1 MHHLLAMYTMDAYAE
16 TRFHFDK
23 QQRDVMGV
31 LPLAHITGVQ
41 PPDCEKVDVGANG
54 LSLLVDPHGVGPKTG
69 AGVCRDELDFC
80 MYAFS
85 DSAQSCEVWS
95 AHLEEA
101 LDQYK
106 FNMARRMEVL
116 KSRAARQAR
125 QSLSRQSFESSLPP
139 SPLEGLDDRLRTEL
153 IDMRYVW

>member
-1 MHHLLAMYTMDAYAE
+1 MIA
-16 TRFHFDK
+16 
-23 QQRDVMGV
+23 V

-41 PPDCEKVDVGANG
+41 PPDHEKVDVGANG
-54 LSLLVDPHGVGPKTG
+54 LSLVVDHHGVDSKTG
-69 AGVCRDELDFC
+69 TGVCQDELDFC

-85 DSAQSCEVWS
+85 DSSQSYDVWS

-101 LDQYK
+101 LYQFQ
-106 FNMARRMEVL
+106 FNMTRRMEAQ

-125 QSLSRQSFESSLPP
+125 QSLSRQSFESSVPP
-139 SPLEGLDDRLRTEL
+139 TPLDGLDERLRTEL